1 EGSALRTAIKER
13 CPQCEEPVALKW
25 SGANNV
31 YARAAAAERLAQLIR
46 DNSGNRH
53 IVITHSHAG
62 NIVVKALGQQAV
74 ADSVA
79 GVVCLNTPFF
89 TLLRKD
95 SQNLAEFLFVGSC
108 MFLGF
113 AFWYPFFVR
122 RQLPFWGI
130 WPALALVL
138 LFAAFKYLE
147 FKKVQG
153 WIQSR
158 WSRYQ
163 QQFPQPHLKSVP
175 FLCLNAG
182 ADEALAVL
190 AVADGVGNLPTL
202 FLSRYFAGP
211 LLMQI
216 IAVLLLLHKIGAA
229 AGVFRLAWLGPL
241 LVLFKLPDLNGLG
254 FHFQPQWWFVASMF
268 EIFGLAALYS
278 AACLVALSLM
288 AVVFGTLSRASMGSW
303 REPLLPLFAHHLISL
318 TPVGCERVEFRQY
331 DDVAVDE
338 TPLHSALYSNPK
350 VIDHIVEWINAE
362 GINTGRGK

>member
-1 EGSALRTAIKER
+1 MAFL
-13 CPQCEEPVALKW
+13 W
-25 SGANNV
+25 SGYNRV
-31 YARAAAAERLAQLIR
+31 SARAAAAEQSGQLIR
-46 DNSGNRH
+46 ANSGNKH

-62 NIVVKALGQQAV
+62 NIVVEALGQQAV

-95 SQNLAEFLFVGSC
+95 SQNVAKFLFVGSL
-108 MFLGF
+108 MFLGS

-122 RQLPFWGI
+122 RQMPYWGI
-130 WPALALVL
+130 WPALAIVL

-147 FKKVQG
+147 FNKVQG

-163 QQFPQPHLKSVP
+163 QQFPQPHLKAVP
-175 FLCLNAG
+175 FLCLNNG

-190 AVADGVGNLPTL
+190 SVSDGIGNLPTL
-202 FLSRYFAGP
+202 FLSRYVAGP
-211 LLMQI
+211 LLLQI
-216 IAVLLLLHKIGAA
+216 IAVLLLLHKIANA

-254 FHFQPQWWFVASMF
+254 FHFQPQWPVVAAGV
-268 EIFGLAALYS
+268 EILGLAALYA
-278 AACLVALSLM
+278 AACLAAISLV
-288 AVVFGTLSRASMGSW
+288 AVVFGTLSRASMGAW
-303 REPLLPLFAHHLISL
+303 KEPLLPLFTHHLISL
-318 TPVGCERVEFRQY
+318 TPVECERVEFRQY
-331 DDVAVDE
+331 DDVPVDN

-350 VIDHIVEWINAE
+350 VIDHVVEWINA
-362 GINTGRGK
+362 GRAE